1 MHHMNATPD
10 ISIRSATADDYTALW
25 QLAALDDR
33 PLPHAPFV
41 IAEVA
46 GEIIAAVSRDTG
58 EAIADP
64 FRRTAQAVALLQLR
78 AEQLTVAA

>member
-1 MHHMNATPD
+1 MNATPD
-10 ISIRSATADDYTALW
+10 ISIRSANPDDYTALW

-33 PLPHAPFV
+33 ALPRGPFV
-41 IAEVA
+41 VADVGGEV
-46 GEIIAAVSRDTG
+46 IAAVSRDTG

-78 AEQLTVAA
+78 VDQLRAVAA

>member
-1 MHHMNATPD
+1 MNSTPD
-10 ISIRSATADDYTALW
+10 ISIRSAHTDDYTALW

-33 PLPHAPFV
+33 PLPRGPFV
-41 IAEVA
+41 VAEVA

-58 EAIADP
+58 EAVADP

-78 AEQLTVAA
+78 ATQLAVAA